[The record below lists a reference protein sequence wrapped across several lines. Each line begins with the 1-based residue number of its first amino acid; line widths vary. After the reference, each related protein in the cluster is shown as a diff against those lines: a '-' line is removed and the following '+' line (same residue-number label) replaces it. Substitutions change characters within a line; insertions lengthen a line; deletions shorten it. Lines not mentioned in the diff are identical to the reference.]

1 MHNVCGVGETF
12 LPSDWIVEQAWADK
26 GPQSLQYPAAHAV
39 PRLSL
44 LGFKENSRD
53 TVCVRY
59 LIVAQGVHWVP
70 DVTRAAEEMAITERP
85 LPDSLRVKLL
95 CRTTAQVEH

>member
-1 MHNVCGVGETF
+1 MYNVCGVGETF
-12 LPSDWIVEQAWADK
+12 LPSDWIVEQAWAGK
-26 GPQSLQYPAAHAV
+26 GPQSLRYPAAQFPV
-39 PRLSL
+39 FQYLDS
-44 LGFKENSRD
+44 NISRD

-59 LIVAQGVHWVP
+59 LVLAQGVHWVP

>member
-1 MHNVCGVGETF
+1 MHNVRGVGETF

-39 PRLSL
+39 PRLSI

-59 LIVAQGVHWVP
+59 LVLAQGVQLGP
-70 DVTRAAEEMAITERP
+70 GCDP
-85 LPDSLRVKLL
+85 
-95 CRTTAQVEH
+95 CG